1 MPRILSPGGNI
12 FCKFGKEAAVC
23 LDKTI
28 IYTRDAGGNVT
39 QKKVYALSTQE
50 NPEGQLEQT
59 MVYAYADGWKDQ
71 MTAVDGQAVAY
82 DTAGNMTAYKGRKYS
97 WCGNGILTDVIKE
110 DGTQIHYAVNAE
122 GVRMEKKV
130 NGVVAS
136 TYFTDGSQIL
146 GEKNASGYQSYIYNS
161 GGEIEAIYYK
171 KNVYYYIKNGQQDII
186 GLSDASGQWVVD
198 YSYDTWG
205 NLLKAGGS
213 MASTLGVDN
222 PFRYRGY
229 YYDTETGLYYL
240 ESCYYNPEL
249 GRMMSAD
256 SLSVL
261 GMSKTTLNDKNLY
274 NYCDGNPVGR
284 VDESGNF
291 WAGAIFGGVIGCV
304 AGLMTAGAVAEI
316 EGRKVTAKELVVSG
330 LTGLISGA
338 VSGLIPGLGIIRGWT
353 GAQIFQYTWLG
364 NIAVS
369 GGAALFSVDGSS
381 KERVNAALN
390 DMLKT
395 AVTGLAFAPPIPVL
409 ESNGNTILG
418 AAVGGIYDMSIAK
431 ANSGRKNN
439 TSRTS
444 SSSSSKSG
452 YSGRWLV
459 SVERKYTGSG
469 RFCWEICTKYY
480 SDGSISVE
488 RWKYTV

>member
-1 MPRILSPGGNI
+1 
-12 FCKFGKEAAVC
+12 
-23 LDKTI
+23 
-28 IYTRDAGGNVT
+28 
-39 QKKVYALSTQE
+39 
-50 NPEGQLEQT
+50 
-59 MVYAYADGWKDQ
+59 
-71 MTAVDGQAVAY
+71 
-82 DTAGNMTAYKGRKYS
+82 
-97 WCGNGILTDVIKE
+97 
-110 DGTQIHYAVNAE
+110 
-122 GVRMEKKV
+122 
-130 NGVVAS
+130 
-136 TYFTDGSQIL
+136 
-146 GEKNASGYQSYIYNS
+146 
-161 GGEIEAIYYK
+161 
-171 KNVYYYIKNGQQDII
+171 
-186 GLSDASGQWVVD
+186 
-198 YSYDTWG
+198 
-205 NLLKAGGS
+205 

-240 ESCYYNPEL
+240 ESRYYNPEL

-316 EGRKVTAKELVVSG
+316 EGRQATAKELLVGGFAG
-330 LTGLISGA
+330 LLSGA
-338 VSGLIPGLGIIRGWT
+338 FAGAMPGLGGVWGLT
-353 GAQIFQYTWLG
+353 NAQVSQCIWLG
-364 NIAVS
+364 NIAITGLVTF
-369 GGAALFSVDGSS
+369 FSADGSAQD
-381 KERVNAALN
+381 KVEAALN
-390 DMLKT
+390 DMVKA
-395 AVTGLAFAPPIPVL
+395 AVTGLAFAPTVPVL

-418 AAVGGIYDMSIAK
+418 AVVGGIYDMSIAK
-431 ANSGRKNN
+431 ANSSRKNN

-469 RFCWEICTKYY
+469 KFCWEICTKRY

-488 RWKYTV
+488 RWKYAT

>member
-12 FCKFGKEAAVC
+12 FCKFGKEAALC

-39 QKKVYALSTQE
+39 QKKVYALSTQA
-50 NPEGQLEQT
+50 NLEGQPEQT

-110 DGTQIHYAVNAE
+110 DG
-122 GVRMEKKV
+122 
-130 NGVVAS
+130 
-136 TYFTDGSQIL
+136 SQIL

-171 KNVYYYIKNGQQDII
+171 KSVYYYIKNGQQDII

-240 ESCYYNPEL
+240 ESRYYNPEL

-284 VDESGNF
+284 VDESGTF
-291 WAGAIFGGVIGCV
+291 PVAIFIQGAIGGVIGFASGV
-304 AGLMTAGAVAEI
+304 MTAGAVAEI
-316 EGRKVTAKELVVSG
+316 EGRKVTTKEV
-330 LTGLISGA
+330 LTGAVTGFFTGAASGMIKSKGVAWIVNIAITGA
-338 VSGLIPGLGIIRGWT
+338 VT
-353 GAQIFQYTWLG
+353 AYAT
-364 NIAVS
+364 
-369 GGAALFSVDGSS
+369 DGSI
-381 KERVNAALN
+381 KDKLGAALN
-390 DMLKT
+390 DMTKA
-395 AVTGLAFAPPIPVL
+395 AVTSVAFGVELPIL
-409 ESNGNTILG
+409 EDMGNTILG

-444 SSSSSKSG
+444 ASSSSKSG
-452 YSGRWLV
+452 YSERWLV

-488 RWKYTV
+488 RWKYAT

>member
-12 FCKFGKEAAVC
+12 FCKFGKEAALC

-110 DGTQIHYAVNAE
+110 
-122 GVRMEKKV
+122 
-130 NGVVAS
+130 
-136 TYFTDGSQIL
+136 DGSQIL

-240 ESCYYNPEL
+240 ESRYYNPEL

-256 SLSVL
+256 SLSVM

-316 EGRKVTAKELVVSG
+316 EGRKVTKKEALVAG
-330 LTGLISGA
+330 LTGLASGALSGAISGMT
-338 VSGLIPGLGIIRGWT
+338 GILT
-353 GAQIFQYTWLG
+353 PKKIFEYQWLG
-364 NIAVS
+364 NIAVA
-369 GGAALFSVDGSS
+369 GIAAGLAADGSARD
-381 KERVNAALN
+381 RVDAALN
-390 DMLKT
+390 DMVKA
-395 AVTGLAFAPPIPVL
+395 AVTGLAFAPPVPVL

-444 SSSSSKSG
+444 ASSSSKSG
-452 YSGRWLV
+452 YSERWLV

-488 RWKYTV
+488 RWKYAT

>member
-1 MPRILSPGGNI
+1 
-12 FCKFGKEAAVC
+12 
-23 LDKTI
+23 
-28 IYTRDAGGNVT
+28 
-39 QKKVYALSTQE
+39 
-50 NPEGQLEQT
+50 
-59 MVYAYADGWKDQ
+59 
-71 MTAVDGQAVAY
+71 
-82 DTAGNMTAYKGRKYS
+82 
-97 WCGNGILTDVIKE
+97 
-110 DGTQIHYAVNAE
+110 
-122 GVRMEKKV
+122 
-130 NGVVAS
+130 
-136 TYFTDGSQIL
+136 
-146 GEKNASGYQSYIYNS
+146 
-161 GGEIEAIYYK
+161 
-171 KNVYYYIKNGQQDII
+171 
-186 GLSDASGQWVVD
+186 
-198 YSYDTWG
+198 
-205 NLLKAGGS
+205 

-240 ESCYYNPEL
+240 ESRYYNPEL

-316 EGRKVTAKELVVSG
+316 EGRKVTKKEALVAG
-330 LTGLISGA
+330 LTGLASGALSGAISGMT
-338 VSGLIPGLGIIRGWT
+338 GILT
-353 GAQIFQYTWLG
+353 PKKIFEYQWLE
-364 NIAVS
+364 NIAVA
-369 GGAALFSVDGSS
+369 GIAAGLAADGSARD
-381 KERVNAALN
+381 RVDAALN
-390 DMLKT
+390 DMVKA
-395 AVTGLAFAPPIPVL
+395 AVTGLAFAPTVPVL

-444 SSSSSKSG
+444 VSSSSKSG
-452 YSGRWLV
+452 YSERWLV
-459 SVERKYTGSG
+459 SVEWKYTGSG
-469 RFCWEICTKYY
+469 KFCWEICTKRY

-488 RWKYTV
+488 RWKYAT

>member
-12 FCKFGKEAAVC
+12 FCKFGKEAALC

-39 QKKVYALSTQE
+39 QKKVYALSTQA
-50 NPEGQLEQT
+50 NLEGQPEQT

-110 DGTQIHYAVNAE
+110 
-122 GVRMEKKV
+122 
-130 NGVVAS
+130 
-136 TYFTDGSQIL
+136 DGSQIL

-240 ESCYYNPEL
+240 ESRYYNPEL

-316 EGRKVTAKELVVSG
+316 EGRKVTKKEALVAG
-330 LTGLISGA
+330 LTGLASGALSGAISGMT
-338 VSGLIPGLGIIRGWT
+338 GILT
-353 GAQIFQYTWLG
+353 PKKIFEYQWLG
-364 NIAVS
+364 NIAVA
-369 GGAALFSVDGSS
+369 GIAAGLAADGSARD
-381 KERVNAALN
+381 RVDAALN
-390 DMLKT
+390 DMVKA
-395 AVTGLAFAPPIPVL
+395 AVTGLAFAPPVPVL

-444 SSSSSKSG
+444 ASSSSKSG
-452 YSGRWLV
+452 YSERWLV

>member
-12 FCKFGKEAAVC
+12 FCKFGKEAALC

-39 QKKVYALSTQE
+39 QKKVYALSTQA
-50 NPEGQLEQT
+50 NLEGQPEQT

-110 DGTQIHYAVNAE
+110 
-122 GVRMEKKV
+122 
-130 NGVVAS
+130 
-136 TYFTDGSQIL
+136 DGSQIL

-205 NLLKAGGS
+205 NLLKTGGS

-240 ESCYYNPEL
+240 ESRYYNPEL

-256 SLSVL
+256 SLSVM

-316 EGRKVTAKELVVSG
+316 EGRKVTKKEALVAG
-330 LTGLISGA
+330 LTGLASGALSGAISGMT
-338 VSGLIPGLGIIRGWT
+338 GILT
-353 GAQIFQYTWLG
+353 PKKIFEYQWLG
-364 NIAVS
+364 NIAVA
-369 GGAALFSVDGSS
+369 GIAAGLAADGSARD
-381 KERVNAALN
+381 RVDAALN
-390 DMLKT
+390 DMVKA
-395 AVTGLAFAPPIPVL
+395 AVTGLAFAPPVPVL

-444 SSSSSKSG
+444 ASSSSKSG
-452 YSGRWLV
+452 YSERWLV

-488 RWKYTV
+488 RWKYMV

>member
-12 FCKFGKEAAVC
+12 FCKFGKEAVVH
-23 LDKTI
+23 LNKTI

-39 QKKVYALSTQE
+39 QKKVYALSTQA
-50 NPEGQLEQT
+50 NLEGQPEQT

-130 NGVVAS
+130 NGVVAA

-171 KNVYYYIKNGQQDII
+171 KSVYYYIKNGQQDII
-186 GLSDASGQWVVD
+186 GLCDASGQWVVD

-240 ESCYYNPEL
+240 ESRYYNPEL

-284 VDESGNF
+284 VDESGTF
-291 WAGAIFGGVIGCV
+291 PVAIFIQGAIGGVIGFASGV
-304 AGLMTAGAVAEI
+304 MTAGAVAEI
-316 EGRKVTAKELVVSG
+316 EGRKVTTKEV
-330 LTGLISGA
+330 LTGAVTGFFTGAASGMIKSKGVAWIVNIAITGA
-338 VSGLIPGLGIIRGWT
+338 VT
-353 GAQIFQYTWLG
+353 AYAT
-364 NIAVS
+364 
-369 GGAALFSVDGSS
+369 DGSI
-381 KERVNAALN
+381 KDKLGAALN
-390 DMLKT
+390 DMTKA
-395 AVTGLAFAPPIPVL
+395 AVTSVAFGVELPIL
-409 ESNGNTILG
+409 EDMGNTILG

-444 SSSSSKSG
+444 ASSSSKSG
-452 YSGRWLV
+452 YSERWLV

-488 RWKYTV
+488 RWKYAT

>member
-12 FCKFGKEAAVC
+12 FCKFGKEAALC

-39 QKKVYALSTQE
+39 QKKVYALSTQA
-50 NPEGQLEQT
+50 NLEGQPEQT

-110 DGTQIHYAVNAE
+110 
-122 GVRMEKKV
+122 
-130 NGVVAS
+130 
-136 TYFTDGSQIL
+136 DGSQIL

-240 ESCYYNPEL
+240 ESRYYNPEL
-249 GRMMSAD
+249 GRMMSVD

-284 VDESGNF
+284 VDESGTF
-291 WAGAIFGGVIGCV
+291 PVAIFIQGAIGGVIGFASGV
-304 AGLMTAGAVAEI
+304 MTAGAVAEI
-316 EGRKVTAKELVVSG
+316 EGRKVTTKEV
-330 LTGLISGA
+330 LTGAVTGFFTGAASGMIKSKGVAWIVNIAITGA
-338 VSGLIPGLGIIRGWT
+338 VT
-353 GAQIFQYTWLG
+353 AYAT
-364 NIAVS
+364 
-369 GGAALFSVDGSS
+369 DGSI
-381 KERVNAALN
+381 KDKLGAALN
-390 DMLKT
+390 DMTKA
-395 AVTGLAFAPPIPVL
+395 AVTSVAFGVELPIL
-409 ESNGNTILG
+409 EDMGNTILG

-444 SSSSSKSG
+444 ASSSSKSG
-452 YSGRWLV
+452 YSERWLV

-488 RWKYTV
+488 RWKYAT

>member
-12 FCKFGKEAAVC
+12 FCKFGKEAALC

-110 DGTQIHYAVNAE
+110 DG
-122 GVRMEKKV
+122 
-130 NGVVAS
+130 
-136 TYFTDGSQIL
+136 SQIL

-171 KNVYYYIKNGQQDII
+171 KSVYYYIKNGQQDII
-186 GLSDASGQWVVD
+186 GLCDASGQWVVD

-240 ESCYYNPEL
+240 ESRYYNPEL

-284 VDESGNF
+284 VDESGTF
-291 WAGAIFGGVIGCV
+291 PVAIFIQGAIGGVIGFASGV
-304 AGLMTAGAVAEI
+304 MTAGAVAEI
-316 EGRKVTAKELVVSG
+316 EGRKVTTKEV
-330 LTGLISGA
+330 LTGAVTGFFTGAASGMIKSKGVAWIVNIAITGA
-338 VSGLIPGLGIIRGWT
+338 VT
-353 GAQIFQYTWLG
+353 AYAT
-364 NIAVS
+364 
-369 GGAALFSVDGSS
+369 DGSI
-381 KERVNAALN
+381 KDKLGAALN
-390 DMLKT
+390 DMTKA
-395 AVTGLAFAPPIPVL
+395 AVTSVAFGVELPIL
-409 ESNGNTILG
+409 EDMGNTILG

-444 SSSSSKSG
+444 ASSSSKSG
-452 YSGRWLV
+452 YSERWLV

-488 RWKYTV
+488 RWKYAT

>member
-12 FCKFGKEAAVC
+12 FCKFGKEAALC

-110 DGTQIHYAVNAE
+110 
-122 GVRMEKKV
+122 
-130 NGVVAS
+130 
-136 TYFTDGSQIL
+136 DGSQIL

-240 ESCYYNPEL
+240 ESRYYNPEL

-316 EGRKVTAKELVVSG
+316 EGRKVTKKEALVAG
-330 LTGLISGA
+330 LTGLASGALSGAISGMT
-338 VSGLIPGLGIIRGWT
+338 GILT
-353 GAQIFQYTWLG
+353 PKKIFEYQWLG
-364 NIAVS
+364 NIAVA
-369 GGAALFSVDGSS
+369 GIAAGLAADGSARD
-381 KERVNAALN
+381 RVDAALN
-390 DMLKT
+390 DMVKA
-395 AVTGLAFAPPIPVL
+395 AVTGLAFAPPVPVL

-444 SSSSSKSG
+444 ASSSSKSG
-452 YSGRWLV
+452 YSERWLV

-488 RWKYTV
+488 RWKYAT

>member
-12 FCKFGKEAAVC
+12 FCKFGKEAALC

-110 DGTQIHYAVNAE
+110 DG
-122 GVRMEKKV
+122 
-130 NGVVAS
+130 
-136 TYFTDGSQIL
+136 SQIL

-198 YSYDTWG
+198 YSYDTGG
-205 NLLKAGGS
+205 NLLKTGGS

-240 ESCYYNPEL
+240 ESRYYNPEL

-316 EGRKVTAKELVVSG
+316 EGRKVTKKEALVAG
-330 LTGLISGA
+330 LTGLASGALSGAISGMT
-338 VSGLIPGLGIIRGWT
+338 GILT
-353 GAQIFQYTWLG
+353 PKKIFEYQWLG
-364 NIAVS
+364 NIAVA
-369 GGAALFSVDGSS
+369 GIAAGLAADGSARD
-381 KERVNAALN
+381 RVDAALN
-390 DMLKT
+390 DMVKA
-395 AVTGLAFAPPIPVL
+395 AVTGLAFAPTVPVL

-444 SSSSSKSG
+444 ASSSSKSG
-452 YSGRWLV
+452 YSERWLV

-488 RWKYTV
+488 RWKYAT